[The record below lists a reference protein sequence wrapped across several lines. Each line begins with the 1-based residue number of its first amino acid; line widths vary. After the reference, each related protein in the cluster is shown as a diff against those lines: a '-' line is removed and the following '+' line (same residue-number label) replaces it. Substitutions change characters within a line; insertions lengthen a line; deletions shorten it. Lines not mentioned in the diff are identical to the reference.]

1 MSGLST
7 EDNFDDIKNLNVQI
21 DTLTDELKQM
31 MIKTEQRGITL
42 TDAEN
47 RRFDKVQQ
55 KLNDLKFKRRKL
67 LNIRK
72 KTG

>member
-72 KTG
+72 TTG